1 MMLGVVIWSCQ
12 RTGRAIV
19 WCSDHRDLAHY
30 DGPAQGTSRVRIEV
44 GDLVEV
50 ALMSEKSVRRCVSMK
65 LIEAAYMPEVAS
77 ELKCQSRRQAIAIAA
92 A

>member
-1 MMLGVVIWSCQ
+1 MLGVVIWSCQ

-30 DGPAQGTSRVRIEV
+30 DGAGTSVLRIEV

-50 ALMSEKSVRRCVSMK
+50 TLMREKSVRRCVDMK
-65 LIEAAYMPEVAS
+65 LVEAAYMPEVAQN
-77 ELKCQSRRQAIAIAA
+77 LRGRPAAIAA

>member
-1 MMLGVVIWSCQ
+1 MLGVVIWSCQ

-30 DGPAQGTSRVRIEV
+30 EGAAVGIAA

-50 ALMSEKSVRRCVSMK
+50 TFTPEKSIRRCAAMRLV
-65 LIEAAYMPEVAS
+65 EAAYMPEVAQ
-77 ELKCQSRRQAIAIAA
+77 ELRGRRRAIAA